1 MCLPNIFSLSPRKS
15 RSPCEASKRARG
27 TCLRRLPQFP
37 PLRARLLPALRNL
50 PFLLLLALQ
59 LPALRNLSLL
69 LLLALPPS
77 LNSSAALAQVE
88 RRELPAIPGT
98 ESEAPSA
105 PSRPQVLSPSAGPTG
120 GSAQESPLPS
130 DLWQGIDA
138 AGLERLVG
146 VVSLPSPSPTLATL
160 IARSLAQGTS
170 DGAEL
175 AVRLN
180 ALSKS
185 GRIDQEIALLAGPMQ
200 AGEPGAAALYAV
212 ALLEAGRQDE
222 ACAVAVDPPPQD
234 VAANAKP
241 TRVAFLLPAY
251 CAAAKGDRPGA
262 NLALQL
268 ARDRGV
274 QAPVPFAAIERLGK
288 TSSKPIAL
296 PKSVETF
303 DYLFLKLNPKSLP
316 TALAAKASPALL
328 FLIAHDDTAPPG
340 LRLAAVERA
349 ASLNVI
355 DGTTLA
361 KAYRDVAPKLAKAAT
376 PPELRAKLFAALE
389 AAPSAKIRAESI
401 DALLASGR
409 DAGIEIPLG
418 EALQPARAD
427 LAADP
432 EAAEFTET
440 ALRAAL
446 LAGDTQAAWA
456 WVDAGGD
463 RIKPWQ
469 LLLAASD
476 PSDSRAEAALAQG
489 AELANKSKLPPALLH
504 RLVTVLDALDYEV
517 PIPLWD
523 EASKTKQPND
533 GYLPETGLLSQLK
546 DASDRGE
553 VGRTVLLAA
562 AVLGPK
568 GPADANLIAL
578 GDAVRALKRVGLD
591 AEARRIGFEALYAR
605 MPLKGKA

>member
-37 PLRARLLPALRNL
+37 PLRARLLPALRN
-50 PFLLLLALQ
+50 LLLLALQ

-105 PSRPQVLSPSAGPTG
+105 PSRPHVLSPSAGPTG

-130 DLWQGIDA
+130 DLWRGIDTA
-138 AGLERLVG
+138 ALERLLG
-146 VVSLPSPSPTLATL
+146 GVSLPSPSPTLATL

-185 GRIDQEIALLAGPMQ
+185 GRIDQEIALLAGAMQ
-200 AGEPGAAALYAV
+200 AGEPGAAALYA
-212 ALLEAGRQDE
+212 ALLLEAGRQDE
-222 ACAVAVDPPPQD
+222 ACAVAIEPPPQD
-234 VAANAKP
+234 AAANAKP
-241 TRVAFLLPAY
+241 TRAAFLIPAY
-251 CAAAKGDRPGA
+251 CAAVKGDQPGA

-288 TSSKPIAL
+288 ASPKPIAL

-432 EAAEFTET
+432 EAAEFAET